1 MEPVSEIEINAARS
15 AGEEL
20 LDALNTAIDVDYE
33 VAESAWVDLAQ
44 YPRFVM
50 KYCKNQSNS
59 TYLHARDILL
69 ACGRHPAS
77 PLSPNADLEFT
88 TPAWHPSART
98 NAAQLLQF
106 GSR

>member
-59 TYLHARDILL
+59 TYLHARDFG
-69 ACGRHPAS
+69 ACEKLPGYAHEK
-77 PLSPNADLEFT
+77 LT
-88 TPAWHPSART
+88 T
-98 NAAQLLQF
+98 
-106 GSR
+106 